1 MSSFSEE
8 QECWDVCYVNKS
20 ASETKQ
26 VMWVSLSN
34 IMLRT
39 RTISGDVCCS
49 LYGSTNRIHIKL
61 HRVIVLHRALCVC
74 VRISILWADGGRGCL
89 ALMTVHPDGWCQ
101 SDTEAQQHLKSLG
114 GEFESCS
121 NSYSGSHSVWTISAR
136 LRSPHLLP
144 YISSRWLTV
153 SVGTFQE
160 SVFALSTAAFDMF
173 FFFFPLKMN

>member
-1 MSSFSEE
+1 M
-8 QECWDVCYVNKS
+8 
-20 ASETKQ
+20 
-26 VMWVSLSN
+26 
-34 IMLRT
+34 
-39 RTISGDVCCS
+39 
-49 LYGSTNRIHIKL
+49 
-61 HRVIVLHRALCVC
+61 CVC

-101 SDTEAQQHLKSLG
+101 SDTEAQQHLKSLW

-160 SVFALSTAAFDMF
+160 SVFAFSTAAFDMF
-173 FFFFPLKMN
+173 FFFFSVKNELDAVNRGPKKDAKYKQGRVVKQSCLTCCLMFVCWCIKWLDSHPSVGPGELEARF